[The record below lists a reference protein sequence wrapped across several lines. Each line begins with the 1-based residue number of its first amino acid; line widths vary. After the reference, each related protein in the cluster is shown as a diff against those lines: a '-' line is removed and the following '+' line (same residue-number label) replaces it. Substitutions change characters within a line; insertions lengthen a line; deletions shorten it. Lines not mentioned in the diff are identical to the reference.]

1 MSDKIQRH
9 HLERKA
15 ILYVRQSSVHQVLHN
30 RESGALQ
37 YAMRDRLQRL
47 GFAQVDTIDD
57 DLGRSASGS
66 AARAGFDRMVAQ
78 VCLGK
83 VGAVAAREVSRFA
96 RNSRDWQQLIE
107 MCRVVDT
114 ILVDQEAVYAPRQ
127 SNDRL
132 LLGLQGS
139 LNEYELDLLRQRSLA
154 ARHEKA
160 KRGELIVAAPVGYV
174 KNGDR
179 LEKDPDRRVREA
191 IALVF
196 DKVEEL
202 GSARQTLLW
211 FLEHGLDLPAKGHDG
226 KTVWRPPRYATIHQL
241 IANPVYGGAC
251 AYGRSRAV
259 TAYDGT
265 GVRVRHERRPR
276 EEWLALKPGTHEG
289 YIDWDRAEAI
299 RAMVSNNMPASKHHG
314 AAKHG
319 NALLAGLA
327 RCRRCGR
334 KLTVRY
340 SGLKHNIPRY
350 ACHRGWMDNG
360 EPRCIGF
367 GGLRVD
373 DAIEE
378 ALLRVVGPGAIDA
391 AVRAEAEA
399 AARRDEVREALARD
413 LEAARYATDRAF
425 RQYDAADPANR
436 LVAAELEARW
446 EAALG
451 RQREVEAK
459 LAAHDAAGAEKP
471 DPTPVPFATLAQ
483 DLQAVWN
490 APTTDARL
498 KKRIARTLIQEVVA
512 DIDADAANG
521 TGEVVLVVHWTG
533 GVHTEL
539 RLPRKRRGQC
549 NSTPLET
556 VEAIR
561 QLVLITNDDVIAGVL
576 NRNGWRTGNGN
587 RWTRER
593 VCALRGYRKIPVFR
607 PASNPGSISPALPR
621 CSNWPPERSGW
632 RRRPATSTRSIPC
645 RTVLGFSIARISKVQ
660 RGKRLPGEPKIG
672 ASTPQYRTRIRKI
685 YLNQQ
690 HRNMG
695 VMKQT
700 CRS

>member
-1 MSDKIQRH
+1 
-9 HLERKA
+9 
-15 ILYVRQSSVHQVLHN
+15 
-30 RESGALQ
+30 
-37 YAMRDRLQRL
+37 MRRLAHIT
-47 GFAQVDTIDD
+47 G
-57 DLGRSASGS
+57 
-66 AARAGFDRMVAQ
+66 
-78 VCLGK
+78 CL
-83 VGAVAAREVSRFA
+83 
-96 RNSRDWQQLIE
+96 
-107 MCRVVDT
+107 T
-114 ILVDQEAVYAPRQ
+114 Y
-127 SNDRL
+127 
-132 LLGLQGS
+132 GLKGS

-160 KRGELIVAAPVGYV
+160 RRGELIVAAPVGYV

-179 LEKDPDRRVREA
+179 LEKDPDRRVQEA

-211 FLEHGLDLPAKGHDG
+211 FLEHGLDLPAKGRDG
-226 KTVWRPPRYATIHQL
+226 KTVWCRPRYDTIHRL
-241 IANPVYGGAC
+241 IDNPVYGGAY

-259 TAYDGT
+259 TAYDES
-265 GVRVRHERRPR
+265 GVRVRRERRPR
-276 EEWLALKPGTHEG
+276 NEWLALKPGTHEG

-299 RAMVSNNMPASKHHG
+299 RTMVSNNVPTSKHHG

-319 NALLAGLA
+319 NALLAGLV

-334 KLTVRY
+334 KLTLRY

-360 EPRCIGF
+360 EPRCIAF

-378 ALLRVVGPGAIDA
+378 ALLLVVGPGAIDA

-399 AARRDEVREALARD
+399 AARRDDVREALTRD
-413 LEAARYATDRAF
+413 LEAVRYATDRAF
-425 RQYDAADPANR
+425 RQYDATDPANR

-446 EAALG
+446 EAALD
-451 RQREVEAK
+451 RQREVEAQ
-459 LAAHDAAGAEKP
+459 LSAHEDASAERP
-471 DPTPVPFATLAQ
+471 DPTPIPFATLAQ

-498 KKRIARTLIQEVVA
+498 KKRIVRTLIHEVVA
-512 DIDADAANG
+512 DIDAGAANG
-521 TGEVVLVVHWTG
+521 TGEVVLVVHWVG

-539 RLPRKRRGQC
+539 RLPRKRRGQR

-576 NRNGWRTGNGN
+576 NRNGLRTGNGN

-593 VCALRGYRKIPVFR
+593 VCASRSYRKIPAFR
-607 PASNPGSISPALPR
+607 PAADGVEPWLNLTNASALLKLTPRTLRLAAEADEIDSLHPLPDGPWLFKRADLEGSAGQTLTARVKNRRKHTAIPNP
-621 CSNWPPERSGW
+621 
-632 RRRPATSTRSIPC
+632 
-645 RTVLGFSIARISKVQ
+645 
-660 RGKRLPGEPKIG
+660 
-672 ASTPQYRTRIRKI
+672 
-685 YLNQQ
+685 NQENLFES
-690 HRNMG
+690 RA
-695 VMKQT
+695 
-700 CRS
+700 

>member
-1 MSDKIQRH
+1 MSDKLQRH

-15 ILYVRQSSVHQVLHN
+15 ILYIRQSSVHQVLHN

-37 YAMRDRLQRL
+37 YAMRGRLQQL
-47 GFAQVDTIDD
+47 GFTQIDTIDE

-66 AARAGFDRMVAQ
+66 AERAGFDRMVAQ

-114 ILVDQEAVYAPRQ
+114 VLVDQEAVYAPRQ

-132 LLGLQGS
+132 LLGLKGS

-179 LEKDPDRRVREA
+179 LEKDPDRRVQEA
-191 IALVF
+191 IARVF

-202 GSARQTLLW
+202 GSARQALLW
-211 FLEHGLDLPAKGHDG
+211 FLEHGLELPAKRPGG
-226 KTVWRPPRYATIHQL
+226 ETVWRRPCYATIHRM
-241 IANPVYGGAC
+241 ITNPVYGGAY
-251 AYGRSRAV
+251 AYGKSRAV
-259 TAYDGT
+259 TTYGGS
-265 GVRVRHERRPR
+265 GVRVKHERKPR
-276 EEWLALKPGTHEG
+276 GEWLALMPGTHEG
-289 YIDWDRAEAI
+289 YVDWDRAEAI
-299 RAMVSNNMPASKHHG
+299 RTMVSNNLPTSKHHG

-319 NALLAGLA
+319 EALLAGLV

-350 ACHRGWMDNG
+350 ACCRGWLDNG
-360 EPRCIGF
+360 EPRCIAF

-373 DAIEE
+373 DAIQA
-378 ALLRVVGPGAIDA
+378 ALLEVVGPGAIDA
-391 AVRAEAEA
+391 AVQAEAEA
-399 AARRDEVREALARD
+399 AARRDDVREALMRD
-413 LEAARYATDRAF
+413 LEAARYAVNRAF
-425 RQYDAADPANR
+425 CQYEATDPANR

-446 EAALG
+446 EAALQ

-459 LAAHDAAGAEKP
+459 LSAHDGAGAQRP
-471 DPTPVPFATLAQ
+471 DPTPIPFATLAQ
-483 DLQAVWN
+483 DLQAVWS
-490 APTTDARL
+490 APSTDARL
-498 KKRIARTLIQEVVA
+498 KKRIVRTLIHEVVA

-521 TGEVVLVVHWTG
+521 TGEVVLAVHWVG

-539 RLPRKRRGQC
+539 RLARKRRGQR

-576 NRNGWRTGNGN
+576 NRNGLRTGNGN

-593 VCALRGYRKIPVFR
+593 VCSLRGYRKIAAFH
-607 PASNPGSISPALPR
+607 PAADGVEPWFNLTHAAALLKLTPRTLRLAAQAGEIDSLHPLPDGPWLFKRTDLEGPAGQSLAAR
-621 CSNWPPERSGW
+621 AKN
-632 RRRPATSTRSIPC
+632 RRKHPAIPD
-645 RTVLGFSIARISKVQ
+645 
-660 RGKRLPGEPKIG
+660 P
-672 ASTPQYRTRIRKI
+672 
-685 YLNQQ
+685 NQQ
-690 HRNMG
+690 NLFIS
-695 VMKQT
+695 T
-700 CRS
+700 A

>member
-30 RESGALQ
+30 RESAALQ
-37 YAMRDRLQRL
+37 YAMRDRLGRL
-47 GFAQVDTIDD
+47 GFARIDTIDD
-57 DLGRSASGS
+57 DLGVSASGS
-66 AARAGFDRMVAQ
+66 SERAGFDRMVAQ

-114 ILVDQEAVYAPRQ
+114 VLVDQEAVYAPRQ

-132 LLGLQGS
+132 LLGLKGS

-160 KRGELIVAAPVGYV
+160 RRGELIVAAPVGYV
-174 KNGDR
+174 KSGDH
-179 LEKDPDRRVREA
+179 LEKDPDRRVQEA

-202 GSARQTLLW
+202 GSARQALLW
-211 FLEHGLDLPAKGHDG
+211 FLEHGLDLPAKRPDG
-226 KTVWRPPRYATIHQL
+226 RIVWRRPRYATIYSL
-241 IANPVYGGAC
+241 IVNPVYGGAY
-251 AYGRSRAV
+251 AYGKSRAV
-259 TAYDGT
+259 TAYGES

-276 EEWLALKPGTHEG
+276 GEWLALKPGTHEG
-289 YIDWDRAEAI
+289 YVDWERAEAI
-299 RAMVSNNMPASKHHG
+299 RTMVGNNVPTSGHHG

-319 NALLAGLA
+319 DALLAGLV

-360 EPRCIGF
+360 EPHCIAF

-373 DAIEE
+373 DAVEA
-378 ALLRVVGPGAIDA
+378 ALLQVVGPGAIDA

-399 AARRDEVREALARD
+399 AVRRDEVREALTRD

-425 RQYDAADPANR
+425 HQYDATDPANR

-446 EAALG
+446 EAALE
-451 RQREVEAK
+451 RQSEVEAK
-459 LAAHDAAGAEKP
+459 LSAHNGAGAEGP
-471 DPTPVPFATLAQ
+471 DPTRIPFATLAQ
-483 DLQAVWN
+483 DLRTVWN
-490 APTTDARL
+490 APDTDARL
-498 KKRIARTLIQEVVA
+498 KKRIVRTLVHEVVA

-521 TGEVVLVVHWTG
+521 TGEVLLVVHWVG

-539 RLPRKRRGQC
+539 RLPRRRRGQR
-549 NSTPLET
+549 NGTPLGT
-556 VEAIR
+556 VEAVR

-576 NRNGWRTGNGN
+576 NRNGLRTGNGN

-593 VCALRGYRKIPVFR
+593 VCALRGYRGIPVFR
-607 PASNPGSISPALPR
+607 PAPDGVEPWLNLTNASALLKLTPRTLRLAAEAGEVDSLHPLPDGPWLFERTDLEGPAG
-621 CSNWPPERSGW
+621 RSLAARAEN
-632 RRRPATSTRSIPC
+632 RRKHPAIPH
-645 RTVLGFSIARISKVQ
+645 
-660 RGKRLPGEPKIG
+660 P
-672 ASTPQYRTRIRKI
+672 
-685 YLNQQ
+685 NQQ
-690 HRNMG
+690 NLF
-695 VMKQT
+695 VST
-700 CRS
+700 A